1 MGIAMRMIGTACFVS
16 ALVAGAFGL
25 SAAMAA
31 PNPAPAA
38 AGPSAQTSGAAP
50 AITLAQSRSKSRAK
64 SRTTT
69 RSRSRARKK
78 AAPDPNRGVSQAM
91 RNAYA
96 AMNPGERI
104 GIQFDLAWTGDYN
117 GLIDGEFSSGSIQ
130 AVRQFQQKHQGKAT
144 GILTPQER
152 MALREEARLARARVG
167 WRIVD
172 DPVTGARLG
181 VPRRLA
187 GKTSRKPNGTLYSSV
202 QGQIQIET
210 FRVRNLG
217 TTLRSVFEQQ
227 RSINKRAVGY
237 NVLRD
242 TFFVISG
249 TQGLK
254 RFYVRGDIKNDEVRG
269 VTILYDQAM
278 EGIMTPM
285 VVAMSSTFTPFAE
298 DAKTE
303 LVGPPPKRKVE
314 YGSGVI
320 ISGRGDIITDREL
333 TDGCSV
339 IVVSHHGNADR
350 IAQDAGSGLALLRL
364 HGARKLPA
372 VALSDAGDGGARV
385 TLAGI
390 ADPKAQGGGDK
401 ITTPSAS
408 LGNAASGRRTLEP
421 SPPLGF
427 SGAAALDDKGRLA
440 GLVTVKS
447 PIIAASGNA
456 IPPALATLTPAAPL
470 RAFLAAHKIAPPT
483 NGATDA
489 KAAIVRVICVRK

>member
-1 MGIAMRMIGTACFVS
+1 MRTIGTACFVS
-16 ALVAGAFGL
+16 ALVAGTL
-25 SAAMAA
+25 SLTAAMAA
-31 PNPAPAA
+31 PTAAPSAAGAA
-38 AGPSAQTSGAAP
+38 AQERNAAP
-50 AITLAQSRSKSRAK
+50 PITLAQSRSKSR
-64 SRTTT
+64 STT
-69 RSRSRARKK
+69 RSKSRARKK
-78 AAPDPNRGVSQAM
+78 AAPDPNRGVSQAA

-104 GIQFDLAWTGDYN
+104 AIQFDLAWTGDYN
-117 GLIDGEFSSGSIQ
+117 GLIDGEFSAGSIQ
-130 AVRQFQQKHQGKAT
+130 AVRQFQQKHQARAT

-152 MALREEARLARARVG
+152 TALHEEARLARARVG
-167 WRIVD
+167 WRVVD

-181 VPRRLA
+181 IPRKLA
-187 GKTSRKPNGTLYSSV
+187 GTTKRQPNGTLYSSA

-227 RSINKRAVGY
+227 RALNKRAVGY

-269 VTILYDQAM
+269 MTILYDQAM

-320 ISGRGDIITDREL
+320 VSAAGDIVTDREL
-333 TDGCSV
+333 TEGCSV
-339 IVVSHHGNADR
+339 IVVPHHGNAER
-350 IAQDAGSGLALLRL
+350 IAQDAASGLALIRL
-364 HGARKLPA
+364 HGARNLPVLALPA
-372 VALSDAGDGGARV
+372 VNTGEDRV

-390 ADPKAQGGGDK
+390 ADPKAQGGNDKVSTPNARASGD
-401 ITTPSAS
+401 
-408 LGNAASGRRTLEP
+408 GNARRALEP

-427 SGAAALDDKGRLA
+427 SGAAALDGKGKLA

-447 PIIAASGNA
+447 AIVATNGNA
-456 IPPALATLTPAAPL
+456 IPPALATLTPAAAM
-470 RAFLAAHKIAPPT
+470 RAFLAAHKVPT
-483 NGATDA
+483 PATNTADI
-489 KAAIVRVICVRK
+489 KRAIVRVICVRK